1 MMAEAQ
7 LPGMF
12 QDLSLSQVHAAL
24 APGASVE
31 ATLRSCSA
39 SSSSGNAADGSSE
52 QPQLPAVCHAPGYS
66 LYPDGC
72 PRAASSASSS
82 SSAVAPPATL
92 PQDPVHGVAAVEPA
106 CLMASSPASSS
117 PVSSPSFAAAAASTS
132 AVTFHAAPTH
142 EAGYDAY
149 LTGAVF
155 ARLARAAQH
164 LLPAASASSPSTT
177 RQTDL
182 MEVDSDSE
190 TSTAGSEAAGP
201 TTPCPGSPRTA
212 NDPAQD
218 LASCA
223 STSAAVTPTGPLSA
237 LHAWRGRLH
246 SMRADVPFLNLHGAD
261 PLPNRPHVFYLSNLP
276 LHTKVSTVAAR
287 FSDAGLGRV
296 RVVMLGQPGEASMT
310 GSSVTAGMPSSSS
323 SASSASRASAS
334 ASTAATSKSAFVQLL
349 QPELADQVLP
359 AVKAMGVPWKAMP
372 YAEYHASK
380 LRLKQQQEQVQNN
393 IVPATITVQAVPQ
406 HAHSNSNQQP
416 KYKLVKVPEDE
427 QLQQQGPGRV
437 RVGSTAGKTLAV
449 ASQQSTRQ
457 RLTPTAAPAGE
468 SASGATPAA
477 PKRYITVMRKVA
489 SSVLAPMQQVQGQG
503 QAQDPVQ
510 VQAGAA
516 PQPANSQCQAGAGEA
531 EASVADA
538 AAAAVPVAAV
548 AAAAAAAMVL
558 PPPPPPPRTPPRAQA
573 AV

>member
-1 MMAEAQ
+1 
-7 LPGMF
+7 MF

-31 ATLRSCSA
+31 ATLRSCGA

-72 PRAASSASSS
+72 PRVAASASSS
-82 SSAVAPPATL
+82 SGAATPLAKL

-106 CLMASSPASSS
+106 CLMASLPASSS

-132 AVTFHAAPTH
+132 ASTFHAAPTH

-164 LLPAASASSPSTT
+164 LLPSASSSSTST
-177 RQTDL
+177 QADL
-182 MEVDSDSE
+182 TEADSDSE

-372 YAEYHASK
+372 YADYHASK

-437 RVGSTAGKTLAV
+437 KVGSTGGKTLAV

-489 SSVLAPMQQVQGQG
+489 SSVLAPMQQAQGQG
-503 QAQDPVQ
+503 QSQAQDPVQ

-516 PQPANSQCQAGAGEA
+516 PQPASSQCQADSGEVEGVA
-531 EASVADA
+531 ADA
-538 AAAAVPVAAV
+538 AAAAVPVTTAI
-548 AAAAAAAMVL
+548 AAAAVGMVP